1 MGVELGDL
9 MLSQDG
15 QVAMRRFSLSVLFM
29 LTMRGLNILGPQDP
43 TPNQSTVPK
52 VHLEVFQR
60 HIPNFRYSEDEHTT
74 TVEFMGTW
82 LTPKAEGQARIETS
96 SAGIKIEAHVQGL
109 GPAEKIDPEQLTYV
123 LWAMTTDGKA
133 NNLGEFVVKKGEAKL
148 TTSTDLHAFALMV
161 TAEPYFAVKVPSNRV
176 VLYNYDRNYQNGN
189 PIRADLLPIHP
200 NPKAPLDLYE
210 ARNAV
215 RIARLAGA
223 ERYAIE
229 AFRKALQRLQ
239 DAETIFANST
249 DGDKAT
255 IEEKSREATEAAEDA
270 RFKAVQ
276 RQQESGNGL
285 LHPANRIPNGP
296 SPN

>member
-1 MGVELGDL
+1 MGIERAHL
-9 MLSQDG
+9 MLSQNG
-15 QVAMRRFSLSVLFM
+15 QVAMRSFSLSVLFM
-29 LTMRGLNILGPQDP
+29 LTTRGLNILGPQDP
-43 TPNQSTVPK
+43 TPNQNTARN
-52 VHLEVFQR
+52 VHLEVLQR
-60 HIPNFRYSEDEHTT
+60 HIPNFKYPEDEHTT

-133 NNLGEFVVKKGEAKL
+133 NNLGEFVVEKGEAKL

-161 TAEPYFAVKVPSNRV
+161 TAEPYFAVKVPSNRI
-176 VLYNYDRNYQNGN
+176 VLYNYDRNYQNG
-189 PIRADLLPIHP
+189 PIRADLLPVHP

-223 ERYAIE
+223 ERYALE
-229 AFRKALQRLQ
+229 TFRKALQLLQ
-239 DAETIFANST
+239 EAETMFVRST
-249 DGDKAT
+249 DRDGVT

-285 LHPANRIPNGP
+285 LLPTNRIRNGA